1 MKKGLFFLTFI
12 LLCLYV
18 CCDIQISSVTRNI
31 DLSSQLAR
39 HTVTINLQNSGPAVS
54 SFDFSL
60 DATAARRLSY
70 ITATID
76 GSLANISAA
85 ADKNSTRGEGYVVY
99 RINFPRSLGSA
110 SAALV
115 ANLVFTHS
123 LEPFPTSVSQD
134 ENQFLRYT
142 DSVYVFSAYKIP
154 TQTTTIKLA
163 SSKVESHTD
172 IPPVRARGSTVTYG
186 PYTDIPSLT
195 FKPFTVHFLSNKAL
209 LTVTKLVREIEIS
222 HWGNVAV
229 EESYKLEH
237 SGARLNGQ
245 FSRYDYQRNQQGA
258 QTVVRSIH
266 QILPIYAQD
275 LYYRDEIG
283 NISTSHI
290 TANNRSLIL
299 ELIPRFPLF
308 GGWKTEYYMGY
319 NARLNTALGYDY
331 NSGKYVLNITVLP
344 QFEEE
349 LVFDDVEVRVIVPE
363 GASRLELRSPFE
375 VDSQT
380 IDKRLTYLDTSGRPM
395 LVFNKRNMVSDHVQ
409 HFQVAYSFTSTSVF
423 HEPILLIGSYFAF
436 FLIIIVGVRF
446 SLTIESSN

>member
-12 LLCLYV
+12 LLFLYV
-18 CCDIQISSVTRNI
+18 SCDVQISSVTRNI

-39 HTVTINLQNSGPAVS
+39 HTITINLQNSGSAAS
-54 SFDFSL
+54 SFDLSL
-60 DATAARRLSY
+60 EASAAQRLSY
-70 ITATID
+70 ITATLD
-76 GSLANISAA
+76 GTLTNISAGA
-85 ADKNSTRGEGYVVY
+85 ARNSPRGEGHVVY
-99 RINFPRSLGSA
+99 TINFPRPLQG

-123 LEPFPTSVSQD
+123 LEPYPATVSQD

-142 DSVYVFSAYKIP
+142 DSVYLYSSYKIP

-172 IPPVRARGSTVTYG
+172 VPPVRVRGSSVTYG
-186 PYTDIPSLT
+186 PYTDIPT
-195 FKPFTVHFLSNKAL
+195 FTSKPFTLHFLSNKAL

-229 EESYKLEH
+229 EETYNLEH
-237 SGARLNGQ
+237 SGAKLTGH

-266 QILPIYAQD
+266 QILPLYAQD
-275 LYYRDEIG
+275 LYYRDDIG

-308 GGWKTEYYMGY
+308 GGWKTEFYMGY
-319 NARLNTALGYDY
+319 NARLNTALGYEY

-344 QFEEE
+344 QYEEE
-349 LVFDDVEVRVIVPE
+349 LVYDDVEVRVIVPE
-363 GASRLELRSPFE
+363 GASGLELRAPFA
-375 VDSQT
+375 VDAQN
-380 IDKRLTYLDTSGRPM
+380 IDKRLTYLDTSGRPV

-409 HFQVAYSFTSTSVF
+409 YFQVAYSFTSTSVF
-423 HEPILLIGSYFAF
+423 HEPILLIASYFAF
-436 FLIIIVGVRF
+436 FLIIIVGVRL
-446 SLTIESSN
+446 SLRIESN